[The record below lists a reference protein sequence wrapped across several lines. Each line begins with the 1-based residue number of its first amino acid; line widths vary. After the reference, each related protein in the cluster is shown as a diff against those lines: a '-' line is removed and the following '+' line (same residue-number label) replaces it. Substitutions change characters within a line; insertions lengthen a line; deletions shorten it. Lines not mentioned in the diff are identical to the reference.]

1 MRLSVAGN
9 LLIAGEYLVLRE
21 GGLGLACAVEPRVR
35 ASADPAERW
44 SVRAIMGAEARSWF
58 PPPAGDA
65 ANGDAAA
72 SPAARPAS
80 LPVAAAVFAQAERLW
95 RAGGLKPRPL
105 AVELDSSAFFGPG
118 GRKAGYGSS
127 AASAV
132 ALSLILG
139 RAAGLEGEALRDFA
153 LEAALLGHRAAQGG
167 RGSGYDVYASAHGG
181 LGLFI
186 GGARPAWRPLP
197 EPRLPPAF
205 LFPGPAPVASPDAA
219 KRFAAWLGRGDAG
232 ASAMLQAG
240 DEAVAALADAADSRE
255 FGERLRVA
263 RNLGSALGSAIGVPA
278 ELEPPLGLASAVAKA
293 SGAGDELGMAFFD
306 GGKGGDARAADRFV
320 DAGLK
325 LGLRELKP
333 AEGPLW
339 LS

>member
-35 ASADPAERW
+35 ASGDPADSWSVGATMGGEMRSWSPYAKAADPA
-44 SVRAIMGAEARSWF
+44 IDG
-58 PPPAGDA
+58 
-65 ANGDAAA
+65 
-72 SPAARPAS
+72 ARPPS

-95 RAGGLKPRPL
+95 REGGLEARPQRI
-105 AVELDSSAFFGPG
+105 ELDSSAFFGQG

-132 ALSLILG
+132 ALALILG
-139 RAAGLEGEALRDFA
+139 RAAGLDGDALKAFA

-181 LGLFI
+181 LGLFV
-186 GGARPAWRPLP
+186 GGATPAWRPVPDLP
-197 EPRLPPAF
+197 LPPAF
-205 LFPGPAPVASPDAA
+205 LFPGPAPVASADAVG
-219 KRFAAWLGRGDAG
+219 RFAAWLERGGEG
-232 ASAMLQAG
+232 AKAVLRG
-240 DEAVAALADAADSRE
+240 GGEAVAALADAAGPRE
-255 FGERLRVA
+255 FAGRLREA
-263 RNLGSALGSAIGVPA
+263 RDLGAALGAAIGVPA
-278 ELEPPLGLASAVAKA
+278 ELAPPPGLEAAIVKA
-293 SGAGDELGMAFFD
+293 SGAGDELGMAFFE
-306 GGKGGDARAADRFV
+306 GGDAEAAELFANSAR
-320 DAGLK
+320 K

>member
-35 ASADPAERW
+35 ASADPADSW
-44 SVRAIMGAEARSWF
+44 SVGATMGGEERSWS
-58 PPPAGDA
+58 PPIDG
-65 ANGDAAA
+65 
-72 SPAARPAS
+72 ARPPS

-95 RAGGLKPRPL
+95 REGGLEARPL
-105 AVELDSSAFFGPG
+105 RIELDSSAFFGPD
-118 GRKAGYGSS
+118 GRKSGYGSS

-132 ALSLILG
+132 ALALILG
-139 RAAGLEGEALRDFA
+139 RAAGLDGDALKAFA
-153 LEAALLGHRAAQGG
+153 LEAALLGHRGAQGG

-181 LGLFI
+181 VGLFV
-186 GGARPAWRPLP
+186 GGAMPAWRPLP
-197 EPRLPPAF
+197 ALRLPPAF
-205 LFPGPAPVASPDAA
+205 LFPGPAPVASADAVS
-219 KRFAAWLGRGDAG
+219 RFHDWLERGGEGAQAALRRGV
-232 ASAMLQAG
+232 
-240 DEAVAALADAADSRE
+240 EAVAALTGAEGPKE
-255 FGERLRVA
+255 FARRLREA
-263 RNLGSALGSAIGVPA
+263 RDLGAAIGAAIGVPA
-278 ELEPPLGLASAVAKA
+278 ELAPPPGLEAAIVKA

-306 GGKGGDARAADRFV
+306 GEKLGDAEAAGRFIE
-320 DAGLK
+320 AGRN

>member
-21 GGLGLACAVEPRVR
+21 GGLGLACAVEPRVE
-35 ASADPAERW
+35 ASAVPAESWSVGATLGGETRRW
-44 SVRAIMGAEARSWF
+44 SPPPSDGALGPASAEA
-58 PPPAGDA
+58 A
-65 ANGDAAA
+65 A
-72 SPAARPAS
+72 AS

-95 RAGGLKPRPL
+95 REGGFVPRPWHI
-105 AVELDSSAFFGPG
+105 ELDSSDFFGPG

-132 ALSLILG
+132 ALALILG
-139 RAAGLEGEALRDFA
+139 RAAGLDGGELEAFA
-153 LEAALLGHRAAQGG
+153 LEAALLGHRGAQGG

-181 LGLFI
+181 VGLFI

-197 EPRLPPAF
+197 ALRLPPAF
-205 LFPGPAPVASPDAA
+205 LFPGPGPVSSSDAVS
-219 KRFAAWLGRGDAG
+219 RYGAWLERGGEG
-232 ASAMLQAG
+232 AQAVLRSG
-240 DEAVAALADAADSRE
+240 DEALTALAGAEGPREFAGRLLVARDLGAALGA
-255 FGERLRVA
+255 
-263 RNLGSALGSAIGVPA
+263 AIGVPA
-278 ELEPPLGLASAVAKA
+278 ELAPPPGLEAAIVKA
-293 SGAGDELGMAFFD
+293 SGAGDELGMAFFE
-306 GGKGGDARAADRFV
+306 GGDAEAAELFANSAR
-320 DAGLK
+320 K

>member
-35 ASADPAERW
+35 ASAGPADSW
-44 SVRAIMGAEARSWF
+44 SVGATMGGEERSWSPPPYAEADA
-58 PPPAGDA
+58 PAIDA
-65 ANGDAAA
+65 TRL
-72 SPAARPAS
+72 PS

-95 RAGGLKPRPL
+95 REGGLETRPL
-105 AVELDSSAFFGPG
+105 RIELDSSAFFGPD

-132 ALSLILG
+132 ALALILG
-139 RAAGLEGEALRDFA
+139 RAAGLDSDALKAFA
-153 LEAALLGHRAAQGG
+153 LEAALLGHRGAQGG

-181 LGLFI
+181 LGLFV
-186 GGARPAWRPLP
+186 GGAHPSWRPLP
-197 EPRLPPAF
+197 DLKLPPAF
-205 LFPGPAPVASPDAA
+205 LFPGPAPVASADAVS
-219 KRFAAWLGRGDAG
+219 RFHAWLERGGEG
-232 ASAMLQAG
+232 AQAALRRG
-240 DEAVAALADAADSRE
+240 GEAVAALAGAEGLKE
-255 FGERLRVA
+255 FARRLRET
-263 RNLGSALGSAIGVPA
+263 RELGCTLGAAVGVPA
-278 ELEPPLGLASAVAKA
+278 ELATPPGLETAIVKA

-306 GGKGGDARAADRFV
+306 GEKLGDAEAAGRFIE
-320 DAGLK
+320 AGRN

>member
-35 ASADPAERW
+35 ASAGPAESWSVGATMGDEAKRW
-44 SVRAIMGAEARSWF
+44 S
-58 PPPAGDA
+58 PPPAGGSAGPAVADRA
-65 ANGDAAA
+65 AE
-72 SPAARPAS
+72 S

-95 RAGGLKPRPL
+95 REGGLEARPL
-105 AVELDSSAFFGPG
+105 RIELDSSAFFGPG

-132 ALSLILG
+132 ALALILG
-139 RAAGLEGEALRDFA
+139 RAAGLEGDALEAFA
-153 LEAALLGHRAAQGG
+153 LEAALLGHRGAQGG
-167 RGSGYDVYASAHGG
+167 RGSGYDVYASARGG
-181 LGLFI
+181 VGLFV
-186 GGARPAWRPLP
+186 GGARPSWRPLQAL
-197 EPRLPPAF
+197 RLPPAF
-205 LFPGPAPVASPDAA
+205 LFPGPGPVSSADAVS
-219 KRFAAWLGRGDAG
+219 RYGAWLERGGEG
-232 ASAMLQAG
+232 ARAALQAG
-240 DEAVAALADAADSRE
+240 DEAVAALAGAADPRE
-255 FGERLRVA
+255 FLGRLRVA
-263 RNLGSALGSAIGVPA
+263 RELGRALGSAVGVPA
-278 ELEPPLGLASAVAKA
+278 ELAPPPGLESAVAKA

-306 GGKGGDARAADRFV
+306 GDDAEGADRFV
-320 DAGLK
+320 KAGRR